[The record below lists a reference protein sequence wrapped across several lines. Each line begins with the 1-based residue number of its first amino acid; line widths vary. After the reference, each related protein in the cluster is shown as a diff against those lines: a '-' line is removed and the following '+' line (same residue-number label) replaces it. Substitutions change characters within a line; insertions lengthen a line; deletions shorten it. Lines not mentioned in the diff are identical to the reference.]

1 VSPWASPKLGCFGWA
16 LLVAM
21 CGWPL
26 HALGMSDNASLI
38 GGVIISSVVLIA
50 VGAMHRHSRIE
61 EMREAQRR

>member
-1 VSPWASPKLGCFGWA
+1 
-16 LLVAM
+16 M